1 MLRNQQRSK
10 NMFGKAI
17 PFRSQQ
23 QEKSGAVD
31 DISAVLVVLNSKI
44 DKVAL

>member
-23 QEKSGAVD
+23 QEKAGAVD
-31 DISAVLVVLNSKI
+31 DISAIMIVLNSKI
-44 DKVAL
+44 DKAAL